1 MLVLRERGLSGIL
14 AFWRNQM
21 MALHR
26 AMNAIQLPINL
37 HRFDLN
43 LLKTLLA
50 LDEERNVQRAAAR
63 LFVTPSAVSHALA
76 RLRQVFADPIFVRSG
91 SQLVPTSRC
100 TAVVMAIR
108 PLLGEVSQILDTS
121 ASVERSGFD
130 PSSLARTMIVVM
142 PGALELSLLPRLAA
156 TLAQQAPCSKLV
168 VRSFERRSYEVDLMS
183 GEADV
188 VLSVGGHTPPRED
201 IWKEVL
207 WEDELVALQ
216 GPQGPLPSDATVDFD
231 TVLDCPTVYPV
242 PWPQS
247 QNYLDIRLAREGR
260 QRPIAISMPSY
271 GAMGDLLRATSL
283 VATMPDRT
291 ALADIANHLDLRLVR
306 ITPTIRTPLSIEVS
320 ARFRATA
327 AGSWFYSQLL
337 SFSAEIPH
345 L

>member
-1 MLVLRERGLSGIL
+1 MTL
-14 AFWRNQM
+14 Q
-21 MALHR
+21 
-26 AMNAIQLPINL
+26 
-37 HRFDLN
+37 RFDLN
-43 LLKTLLA
+43 LLKTLLV
-50 LDEERNVQRAAAR
+50 LDEERNIQRAAAR

-76 RLRQVFADPIFVRSG
+76 RLRQVLSDPIFVRSG
-91 SQLVPTSRC
+91 LQLVPTSRC

-121 ASVERSGFD
+121 ASGDRSGFD
-130 PSSLARTMIVVM
+130 PSTLARTIAVVM

-156 TLAQQAPCSKLV
+156 TMAQQAPRSKLI
-168 VRSFERRSYEVDLMS
+168 VRNFERRSYEVDLAS
-183 GEADV
+183 GEVDI
-188 VLSVGGHTPPRED
+188 VLSVGGHTPARDD
-201 IWKEVL
+201 IWKETL

-216 GPQGPLPSDATVDFD
+216 GPEGPLPSDAAADFD
-231 TVLDCPTVYPV
+231 TVLGCPQIYPV

-260 QRPIAISMPSY
+260 ERPIAVAMPSY
-271 GAMGDLLRATSL
+271 AAVGDLLRATPL

-291 ALADIANHLDLRLVR
+291 ALAIMANHPDLCLVR

-327 AGSWFYSQLL
+327 AGSWFYAQLL
-337 SFSAEIPH
+337 NCCAGIPH